1 MHRIFLALLVMLL
14 MAAEKVDWSFAP
26 AKNSLA
32 KNLFTPFPAKQDKPV
47 VKPEPKPEVYFY
59 QQLPVIQ
66 YYYEPRRITYGT
78 KSICVP

>member
-1 MHRIFLALLVMLL
+1 
-14 MAAEKVDWSFAP
+14 MAPEKVDWSFAP

-32 KNLFTPFPAKQDKPV
+32 KSLFTPLPAKKEKPV
-47 VKPEPKPEVYFY
+47 VKDEPEIYFY

-78 KSICVP
+78 RSICVP